1 VGRLAEVIL
10 EQKAVDGLRPLRALI
25 RLADTYSA
33 QRLSRAC
40 ERALRFGTPCY
51 SSVKSIL
58 ANSLD
63 RLPTEAAVDEQGQT
77 VFRFSRRGSDFDPDH
92 IRDSS
97 N

>member
-1 VGRLAEVIL
+1 M
-10 EQKAVDGLRPLRALI
+10 
-25 RLADTYSA
+25 ADTYSA
-33 QRLSRAC
+33 QRLANAC

-51 SSVKSIL
+51 ASVKNIL

-63 RLPTEAAVDEQGQT
+63 RLPAEAAVDEQGQA
-77 VFRFSRRGSDFDPDH
+77 VFRFSRRGSDFDPDA